1 MYNWR
6 IGIGV
11 IASIFR
17 TFKIRYNTGEERVQS
32 LSYIIVLPNDFVI
45 LYQRDFLFRHK
56 FVRKKRFYS
65 FPKKIILV
73 ACILVVFHTI
83 LISICAKVKKNISL
97 QRICFFVLIRPIL
110 EDFITKFRSFY
121 TFFRESF
128 VYK

>member
-83 LISICAKVKKNISL
+83 LFSICAKVKKNISL

>member
-17 TFKIRYNTGEERVQS
+17 TFKIRYNTGEEGVQS
-32 LSYIIVLPNDFVI
+32 LSYIIILPNDFVI
-45 LYQRDFLFRHK
+45 LYQCDFFFRHK
-56 FVRKKRFYS
+56 FVRKKRLYS
-65 FPKKIILV
+65 FQKKKILV
-73 ACILVVFHTI
+73 ACILVVFHNI
-83 LISICAKVKKNISL
+83 LFSICAKVKKNISL